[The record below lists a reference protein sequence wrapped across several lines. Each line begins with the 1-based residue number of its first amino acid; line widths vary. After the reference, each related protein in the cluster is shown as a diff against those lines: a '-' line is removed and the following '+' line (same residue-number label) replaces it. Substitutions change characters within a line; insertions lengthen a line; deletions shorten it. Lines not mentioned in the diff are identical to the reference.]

1 MSCDSYNTIPAFKE
15 CAGINCNNEPIIKL
29 KIKFIKKFGYF
40 CKSCYLELKAL
51 DLIDGEIIDVDQKRV
66 GSSINNNKNGN

>member
-29 KIKFIKKFGYF
+29 KIKLIKKVGYF

-51 DLIDGEIIDVDQKRV
+51 DVIDGEGIDVDKPRV
-66 GSSINNNKNGN
+66 GSSSLNNWNGN